1 MTRVSGRHSVLGRGE
16 LDDISDTGILESPGN
31 QAGMP
36 TVLPSLSNNTASFT
50 SNLNG
55 VTTDSKIATLA
66 LAPVNDLPL
75 TSTVVPAASPTV
87 VAAASAS
94 HLTYLLKVDGVT
106 GDSRMAGYEGW
117 FTVDEYTFGE
127 LSRLGSLGA
136 GGGASAG
143 RPQLDP
149 LMVDLSGLPEGL
161 VSLLRDAVTGHS
173 IRNIE
178 LAGVKTVGD
187 GPAVKF
193 YDLTLRNVTV
203 AGYAEDGG
211 HDTAV
216 AFDYRSGT
224 ETIFAPNREGTDVGQ
239 SFSFNLAR
247 NGGTITPVSQDTL
260 AAFAHSHAGVALTYL
275 LKVDGVTGDSRMAG
289 YEGWFT
295 VDEYTFGELSR
306 LAIPSATSSLPE

>member
-106 GDSRMAGYEGW
+106 G
-117 FTVDEYTFGE
+117 
-127 LSRLGSLGA
+127 
-136 GGGASAG
+136 
-143 RPQLDP
+143 
-149 LMVDLSGLPEGL
+149 
-161 VSLLRDAVTGHS
+161 
-173 IRNIE
+173 
-178 LAGVKTVGD
+178 
-187 GPAVKF
+187 
-193 YDLTLRNVTV
+193 
-203 AGYAEDGG
+203 
-211 HDTAV
+211 
-216 AFDYRSGT
+216 
-224 ETIFAPNREGTDVGQ
+224 
-239 SFSFNLAR
+239 
-247 NGGTITPVSQDTL
+247 
-260 AAFAHSHAGVALTYL
+260 
-275 LKVDGVTGDSRMAG
+275 
-289 YEGWFT
+289 
-295 VDEYTFGELSR
+295 
-306 LAIPSATSSLPE
+306 

>member
-149 LMVDLSGLPEGL
+149 FMVDLSGLPEGL
-161 VSLLRDAVTGHS
+161 VSLLRDAVSGQS
-173 IRNIE
+173 IRSIE
-178 LAGVKTVGD
+178 LA
-187 GPAVKF
+187 
-193 YDLTLRNVTV
+193 
-203 AGYAEDGG
+203 E
-211 HDTAV
+211 
-216 AFDYRSGT
+216 
-224 ETIFAPNREGTDVGQ
+224 
-239 SFSFNLAR
+239 
-247 NGGTITPVSQDTL
+247 
-260 AAFAHSHAGVALTYL
+260 
-275 LKVDGVTGDSRMAG
+275 
-289 YEGWFT
+289 
-295 VDEYTFGELSR
+295 
-306 LAIPSATSSLPE
+306 